1 MATES
6 TQSTFDTG
14 RLAVLLIAPFAS
26 ISFSLLSIISGLL
39 RDGDTIDMVQ
49 GTLLFFSGLSGF
61 MSLVIGMTILITQLV
76 RTHLNART
84 VAYFIG
90 AWFISVLV
98 FIFATTLM

>member
-1 MATES
+1 MANEN
-6 TQSTFDTG
+6 TQNTFDTG

-39 RDGDTIDMVQ
+39 PDGDTIDMVQ

-76 RTHLNART
+76 RNNLNARN

-98 FIFATTLM
+98 SIFATTLM